1 MIPKT
6 EVCDVLF
13 HCFERGLTIDEA
25 RKEIEKLNSTKRTS
39 LTTIK
44 YFYKKFKSIEKNKST
59 GKLLNSEEGG
69 ASSASQDK
77 DTNVLEGDNEAQD
90 VDVTGFDYD

>member
-69 ASSASQDK
+69 ASSASQG
-77 DTNVLEGDNEAQD
+77 N
-90 VDVTGFDYD
+90 